1 MRLHPMRTKP
11 ARQPEAVSTGFE
23 GQCNPRDLAAGL
35 DHLVAPA
42 MQQAKKPFCTR
53 LQLLARLTLNAGKHT
68 GNQQTRLAH
77 LDDGNDC
84 AILVQGDEGSAQ
96 VVWLGHR
103 GTPSVHA
110 ATMVPSPRRLPHSI
124 SRSRCEEQ
132 RRRSVPLRTGIR
144 PSRYGSTRGPYYGSN
159 SPGEPCSG
167 GGRCAH
173 FADRVPRPKVTLA
186 ANSARPRP
194 GRSEVEASTG
204 LDESAGR

>member
-1 MRLHPMRTKP
+1 MVAMAFAGEGAVFGRPSQQWARRQREQRKIASATDVAINKQPSYP
-11 ARQPEAVSTGFE
+11 AGVLCSIPGRCERYE
-23 GQCNPRDLAAGL
+23 G
-35 DHLVAPA
+35 
-42 MQQAKKPFCTR
+42 
-53 LQLLARLTLNAGKHT
+53 LQT
-68 GNQQTRLAH
+68 
-77 LDDGNDC
+77 
-84 AILVQGDEGSAQ
+84 
-96 VVWLGHR
+96 HR
-103 GTPSVHA
+103 WREQDSN
-110 ATMVPSPRRLPHSI
+110 

-132 RRRSVPLRTGIR
+132 RRRSAPLRTGIR

>member
-1 MRLHPMRTKP
+1 MEGPWCRTSTRAPKELATPSAGPSTAPAYCVRTAAGGRRVRGSRLLDRRPPHYRCPAVPGLSDSARAILMARGSSVLPSGTKP
-11 ARQPEAVSTGFE
+11 GT
-23 GQCNPRDLAAGL
+23 
-35 DHLVAPA
+35 
-42 MQQAKKPFCTR
+42 KP
-53 LQLLARLTLNAGKHT
+53 LLF
-68 GNQQTRLAH
+68 
-77 LDDGNDC
+77 
-84 AILVQGDEGSAQ
+84 
-96 VVWLGHR
+96 
-103 GTPSVHA
+103 
-110 ATMVPSPRRLPHSI
+110 PRRKWLKYWHFWRSQDNREMDSN

-132 RRRSVPLRTGIR
+132 RRRSAPLRTGIR